1 MSGKKKKNTIFSDPI
16 YGFITMPDSLILKLI
31 DHTWFQRLRRIK
43 QLGLTH
49 LVYPGAH
56 HTRFHHAI
64 GAMHLVGKAVEILR
78 SKGHNITD
86 DEALGVKI
94 AILLH
99 DIGHGPYSHTLEHS
113 IVKGIS
119 HEDISVLMMRHLNRE
134 FDGALSL
141 AIKIFTDRYKKRF
154 LHHLVSSQLDM
165 DRLDYLM
172 RDGFFSGVAEGEIS
186 SDRIIETLNVVG
198 DELAIEAKG
207 IYSVESFII
216 ARRLMYWQVYLHKTV
231 ISAEHLLINILS
243 RAKELA
249 SEGVDMFCTPGLR
262 YFLYGQYTKKMFR
275 DNKEVLQRFASLDD
289 YDVMASVKVWMEHP
303 DPVLSRLSGWLVK
316 RNLYKIEM
324 REKPFSIRET
334 EQLQQSV
341 SAEAEQGKYFVFRG
355 SITNSAYNPRKDRI
369 NILFQ
374 DGSVMDIAEAADLL
388 NISVLSKSVKKYFLC
403 RPEST

>member
-341 SAEAEQGKYFVFRG
+341 SAEAEQG
-355 SITNSAYNPRKDRI
+355 
-369 NILFQ
+369 
-374 DGSVMDIAEAADLL
+374 
-388 NISVLSKSVKKYFLC
+388 
-403 RPEST
+403 